1 MDEVLTKKSEHFDVP
16 DTESVL
22 DVNNNTN
29 AEAIT
34 ETTAEITAIDL
45 VDGEPSATLANNF
58 TDNQVEATYEET
70 TPVAEA
76 ANYQESWFNLQH
88 ERMQS
93 PEFRDKFKRFIKV
106 HVSSMSLGAPQ
117 SSLDKP
123 EHFQAHYQQQLGAF
137 DDNLNNVYSSV
148 KYGLSREV
156 GGKTPGGLG
165 HGKISQPGT
174 LYSDAINQ
182 DGTPLTDR
190 QKDIIAGHE
199 AYHGMVDTQGSAS
212 QEVKSGFDWQ
222 AYDDLVD
229 TASVKRPNYLRNS
242 DELLARMA
250 QFKNYFGMR
259 GADTF
264 QAEHLQYLRAHY
276 VKDTGLDNGI
286 SVMLSM
292 ITPGTEAQFIK
303 LMNQLPI

>member
-1 MDEVLTKKSEHFDVP
+1 MDEVLTKQSEHYEVP

-22 DVNNNTN
+22 DVNSTMN

-34 ETTAEITAIDL
+34 ATTAEITAIDH
-45 VDGEPSATLANNF
+45 DDDEPSGTLPNNY
-58 TDNQVEATYEET
+58 TGNQVEATYDET

-93 PEFRDKFKRFIKV
+93 PEFRDKFRRFIEV
-106 HVSSMSLGAPQ
+106 HISSMSLGAPQ

-148 KYGLSREV
+148 GYGLTREV

-174 LYSDAINQ
+174 LYSDAIKQ

-199 AYHGMVDTQGSAS
+199 AYHGIVDTQGSAS

-264 QAEHLQYLRAHY
+264 QAEHLEYLRANY

-292 ITPGTEAQFIK
+292 ITAGTEAQFIK
-303 LMNQLPI
+303 LMNQLPV